1 MKKKLCLIGLISVLL
16 SAGCGS
22 RNKTVPDLPPA
33 PAEERDYDFIFVC
46 PIIDNEYWQSCIQG
60 IWDADE
66 ELGTTTHVTGPREAA
81 DFDREIIRYMGEAL
95 ESEPDGIMGYAG
107 IRAMFPLINQAGE
120 KGIPFLA
127 VDSDAP
133 STTRIAYIGTNLYAF
148 GYKAGESMV
157 RLTDGMAKIG
167 YICSSFS
174 AQNEA
179 EVLRAFEDAISDYNM
194 DIIAVGEGWSDPE
207 RAAGAVEA
215 MLAECPEITA
225 IFCTGGYN
233 VTGAARVKKIQGLN
247 SLILVGF
254 DDVEENLAF
263 VREGV
268 IDALLVQLP
277 YQMGYQGVHLLKEFV
292 DKGKV
297 ERDAYDT
304 GSILINQENVDSYWE

>member
-1 MKKKLCLIGLISVLL
+1 
-16 SAGCGS
+16 
-22 RNKTVPDLPPA
+22 
-33 PAEERDYDFIFVC
+33 
-46 PIIDNEYWQSCIQG
+46 
-60 IWDADE
+60 
-66 ELGTTTHVTGPREAA
+66 
-81 DFDREIIRYMGEAL
+81 
-95 ESEPDGIMGYAG
+95 
-107 IRAMFPLINQAGE
+107 
-120 KGIPFLA
+120 
-127 VDSDAP
+127 
-133 STTRIAYIGTNLYAF
+133 
-148 GYKAGESMV
+148 MV

-233 VTGAARVKKIQGLN
+233 VTGAARVKKMQGLN